1 MALPSQTITYDRLA
15 TEVLD
20 NVGSMEAYDNL
31 RLYDGVI
38 EAFGRFGGIVP
49 ELGGGPSFN
58 ERVLYGSNQTVAFRG
73 KAGGI
78 TITDDDG
85 YTMARVT
92 QRIISGLVVWNQV
105 EADQVA
111 GDKWRTGDLMKDKVN
126 QFSSTWVQTWATA
139 LRQAVPTAND
149 PLTILPSG
157 TTGDVNGILI
167 PRTPAQQAT
176 DAATTAGISRGDYSW
191 WRNQYSNTS
200 YDLTTVAGRGALYAD
215 VYAPCVRGAGGL
227 YEPNVA
233 PCHAIVLGDLG
244 ASSDNNRRGSIADGS
259 KAKFGYDSI
268 MFYNAELI
276 RDSSAR
282 FLNGTAGKV
291 AFLSVG
297 PNKSLVIKFLKGQ
310 GGVKKEMLDQRNNL
324 GSMPIFWKHQAHSDV
339 NSLNWVSLGYCVA
352 SLVPKGLQDNGL
364 ADNIA

>member
-1 MALPSQTITYDRLA
+1 MAVPFDRL
-15 TEVLD
+15 TSEVLD
-20 NVGSMEAYDNL
+20 NYGTMEAYDNL
-31 RLYDGVI
+31 RAYDGII
-38 EAFGRFGGIVP
+38 EAFGRYGGIVQ
-49 ELGGGPSFN
+49 ELGGGPSFK
-58 ERVLYGSNQTVAFRG
+58 ERVLYGQNTNVAFRS
-73 KAGGI
+73 K
-78 TITDDDG
+78 TTQVDTNDDDG
-85 YTMARVT
+85 YTMASVT
-92 QRIISGLVVWNQV
+92 QRVISGAVVWNQV

-111 GDKWRTGDLMKDKVN
+111 EGSKWAIANLMQDKVN
-126 QFSSTWVQTWATA
+126 QFSSTWVQVVATA
-139 LRQAVPTAND
+139 LRQATPGAND
-149 PLTILPSG
+149 PFTLLPDGNTG
-157 TTGDVNGILI
+157 TVNGILI
-167 PRTPAQQAT
+167 DRTPAQQAT
-176 DAATTAGISRGDYSW
+176 DAATTAGISRGDNSW

-244 ASSDNNRRGSIADGS
+244 ASADNNRRGATADGS

-291 AFLSVG
+291 TFLSVG
-297 PNKSLVIKFLKGQ
+297 PKKALVLKFLKGQ

-324 GSMPIFWKHQAHSDV
+324 GSVPIFWKHKAHSDI
-339 NSLNWVSLGYCVA
+339 NSLNWVSIGYCVM
-352 SLVPKGLQDNGL
+352 SLVPKGLQDMGL